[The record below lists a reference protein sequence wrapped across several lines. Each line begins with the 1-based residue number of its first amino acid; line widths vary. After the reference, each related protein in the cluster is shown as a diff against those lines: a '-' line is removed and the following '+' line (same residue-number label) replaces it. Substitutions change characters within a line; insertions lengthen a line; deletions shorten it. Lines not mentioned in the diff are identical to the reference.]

1 MRRTPHVVGPGL
13 PRVLAGLVAAA
24 LLLVGP
30 GATAARAHDSL
41 AGSSPAAGAV
51 LPTPPADVT
60 LEFAA
65 PPQPLGTQV
74 RVTGP
79 DGTSASEGEPDVRGA
94 TVVQPLAEALP
105 AGGYTVQWRVTSADG
120 HPISGT
126 FSFTATGGAPPVAAG
141 AGDLP
146 SAGAD
151 PGGTPFPSVWI
162 AVGVVVA
169 VGGALVVRQLRRAA

>member
-13 PRVLAGLVAAA
+13 PRVLAGLVAAS
-24 LLLVGP
+24 
-30 GATAARAHDSL
+30 GAA
-41 AGSSPAAGAV
+41 

-74 RVTGP
+74 RVTGL
-79 DGTSASEGEPDVRGA
+79 DGTPAPMGEPDVRGA

-105 AGGYTVQWRVTSADG
+105 AGSYTVEWRLTSADG

-126 FSFTATGGAPPVAAG
+126 FSFAATGGAPPVAAG
-141 AGDLP
+141 AGGLP

-151 PGGTPFPSVWI
+151 PAGTTFPSVWI

-169 VGGALVVRQLRRAA
+169 VGGALVMRQLRRTA